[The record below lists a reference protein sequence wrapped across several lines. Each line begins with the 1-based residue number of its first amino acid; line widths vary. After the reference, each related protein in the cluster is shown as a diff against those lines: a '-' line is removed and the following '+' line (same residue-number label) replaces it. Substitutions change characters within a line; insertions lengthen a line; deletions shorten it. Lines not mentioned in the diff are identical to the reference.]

1 MTTEWYERVQQRN
14 AKRPRLDEDDETVP
28 PLDCSVSASEIT
40 DDIEIDDDIVHGS
53 DSMHA
58 DLVVKM
64 LTG

>member
-1 MTTEWYERVQQRN
+1 MTTEWYERVQQRG
-14 AKRPRLDEDDETVP
+14 AKRPQLDKDDETVP
-28 PLDCSVSASEIT
+28 PLDCSVSASKIT
-40 DDIEIDDDIVHGS
+40 DDIETDDDVVHGS